1 MTIFGIIILTPPK
14 NTDSGTPNLFTLL
27 VPIIRTASVAEIPID
42 ADPAAS
48 PVIPI
53 AKAIATV
60 DNGEIIIRLNTIEI
74 KILIIIG
81 CNSVNPFTIFP
92 MPVVIILVYGNIRTP
107 IAPEIPPTTVGK
119 QSTPYYRHDVELTK

>member
-1 MTIFGIIILTPPK
+1 MTPPK

-60 DNGEIIIRLNTIEI
+60 D
-74 KILIIIG
+74 
-81 CNSVNPFTIFP
+81 
-92 MPVVIILVYGNIRTP
+92 
-107 IAPEIPPTTVGK
+107 TVK
-119 QSTPYYRHDVELTK
+119 